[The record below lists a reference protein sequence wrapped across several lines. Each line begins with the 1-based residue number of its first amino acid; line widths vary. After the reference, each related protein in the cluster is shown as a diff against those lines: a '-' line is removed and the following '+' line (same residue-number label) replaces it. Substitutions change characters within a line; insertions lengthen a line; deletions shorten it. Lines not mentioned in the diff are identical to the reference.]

1 MPPDLP
7 SPSARW
13 LTADDVAVDFTAA
26 PPGPEDASALSGH
39 RALVLVGLTGAGKSA
54 TVTGLAACGA
64 VATVLPDR
72 RVLTDR
78 VILPAM
84 TDGPGQP
91 VTDRIERFRLTA
103 AFRDRH
109 PGGMGDV
116 IRQLRF
122 TRPLGA
128 GWVAFDGVR
137 GEAEVR
143 AVAELPHALFAV
155 LEASPEIRIARLSLR
170 GDPFDQAALQSGDAQ
185 AGTANRSAMMDILT
199 ERRAESVLSEHALG
213 RLAGVLATAQA
224 DASAVAAAASIIVE
238 EARYYD
244 PEAAR
249 AVLEQM
255 APDRIFVID
264 TARYGVDDV
273 VGLLRAR
280 LAADG

>member
-1 MPPDLP
+1 
-7 SPSARW
+7 
-13 LTADDVAVDFTAA
+13 
-26 PPGPEDASALSGH
+26 
-39 RALVLVGLTGAGKSA
+39 
-54 TVTGLAACGA
+54 
-64 VATVLPDR
+64 
-72 RVLTDR
+72 
-78 VILPAM
+78 
-84 TDGPGQP
+84 
-91 VTDRIERFRLTA
+91 
-103 AFRDRH
+103 
-109 PGGMGDV
+109 
-116 IRQLRF
+116 
-122 TRPLGA
+122 
-128 GWVAFDGVR
+128 
-137 GEAEVR
+137 VR